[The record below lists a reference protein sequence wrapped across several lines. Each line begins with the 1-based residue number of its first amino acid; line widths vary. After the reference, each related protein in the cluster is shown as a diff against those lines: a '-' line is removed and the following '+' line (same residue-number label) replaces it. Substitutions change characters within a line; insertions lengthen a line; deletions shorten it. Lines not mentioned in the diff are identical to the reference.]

1 MRLFELKM
9 HHSLP
14 VKNLFEVVSSV
25 LSEANIEILPGEIKN
40 AKEENAEDDIDIIP
54 ESDDENEDD
63 GEEESEEE
71 SDDDEE
77 EDDNEEESEEPE
89 EEEEDDKKKKKPGLK
104 ITALD
109 QTKTVLVHVRL
120 HDFTY
125 FKCTKGFSFGI
136 GMKQLYKHIKT
147 LDKEDIFKM
156 YMDQSNDNKLW
167 LEFENPNPASKKIS
181 TMSMTIRDTDN
192 DDYVLPP
199 ISFEARVIMLSADF
213 NRVVKEMSSV
223 GTHIEIE
230 VKEKQIKFAC
240 KSPVSTRETI
250 FKKNN
255 NNSTELGIQWVDG
268 SKDSPKYYK
277 SKFELKFLSLFARSQ
292 SISPHVEIYLKSG
305 MPILLNYE
313 VGKIGKIIFCM
324 SPYDEKKTASKFK
337 DVKDEYK
344 EIKVDMIEDED

>member
-54 ESDDENEDD
+54 ESDDENEE
-63 GEEESEEE
+63 EEESDEE
-71 SDDDEE
+71 SDEEDDDEE
-77 EDDNEEESEEPE
+77 EDDNEEEESD
-89 EEEEDDKKKKKPGLK
+89 EEEEDEEEDKKKKKPGLK

-120 HDFTY
+120 QDFSY

-167 LEFENPNPASKKIS
+167 LEFENPNPASKKINI
-181 TMSMTIRDTDN
+181 TR
-192 DDYVLPP
+192 
-199 ISFEARVIMLSADF
+199 IS
-213 NRVVKEMSSV
+213 
-223 GTHIEIE
+223 
-230 VKEKQIKFAC
+230 
-240 KSPVSTRETI
+240 
-250 FKKNN
+250 
-255 NNSTELGIQWVDG
+255 
-268 SKDSPKYYK
+268 DS
-277 SKFELKFLSLFARSQ
+277 
-292 SISPHVEIYLKSG
+292 
-305 MPILLNYE
+305 
-313 VGKIGKIIFCM
+313 
-324 SPYDEKKTASKFK
+324 
-337 DVKDEYK
+337 
-344 EIKVDMIEDED
+344 